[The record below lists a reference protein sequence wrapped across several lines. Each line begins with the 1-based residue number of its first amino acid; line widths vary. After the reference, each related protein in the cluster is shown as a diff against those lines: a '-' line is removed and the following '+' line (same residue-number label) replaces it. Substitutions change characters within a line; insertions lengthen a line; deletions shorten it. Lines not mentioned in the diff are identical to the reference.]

1 MLRRVRT
8 SCFKLL
14 HTADTC
20 HMPTKRILLSEASAL
35 KLERAAVVRGE
46 VRQRKPPL
54 C

>member
-8 SCFKLL
+8 SCFKL

-20 HMPTKRILLSEASAL
+20 HMPTKRILRSEASAL